1 VDHGVDFVIAE
12 SHGNRTAPGGW
23 MMRLVCAQHGHVVNG
38 VEVPCR
44 NTKHEKKMNIL
55 LSEANSERVTDSG
68 KEGYEKIA
76 S

>member
-1 VDHGVDFVIAE
+1 MGLKSPVGIP
-12 SHGNRTAPGGW
+12 N
-23 MMRLVCAQHGHVVNG
+23 M
-38 VEVPCR
+38 
-44 NTKHEKKMNIL
+44 KKMNIL

>member
-1 VDHGVDFVIAE
+1 MGLKSPVGIP
-12 SHGNRTAPGGW
+12 N
-23 MMRLVCAQHGHVVNG
+23 MKM
-38 VEVPCR
+38 
-44 NTKHEKKMNIL
+44 KKL

>member
-1 VDHGVDFVIAE
+1 MGLKSPVGIP
-12 SHGNRTAPGGW
+12 N
-23 MMRLVCAQHGHVVNG
+23 M
-38 VEVPCR
+38 
-44 NTKHEKKMNIL
+44 KKKMNIL

>member
-1 VDHGVDFVIAE
+1 MGFK
-12 SHGNRTAPGGW
+12 SP
-23 MMRLVCAQHGHVVNG
+23 
-38 VEVPCR
+38 VEIP
-44 NTKHEKKMNIL
+44 NMKMNIL

>member
-1 VDHGVDFVIAE
+1 
-12 SHGNRTAPGGW
+12 
-23 MMRLVCAQHGHVVNG
+23 MCAQHGHVVNG

-44 NTKHEKKMNIL
+44 NTKHEKMNIL